1 MSVVLF
7 RRPARRR
14 GPEMP
19 EGQLT
24 LQEPPVLAETV
35 PDTSAIWTYL
45 PMALMSVS
53 MMLMFL
59 RPGGGNG
66 VFMYLA
72 MGVMA
77 LSAAAML
84 FGQLMR
90 RASERKQRL
99 KGERRDYLRYLAQTR
114 KRVRATIAE
123 QQRALAWR
131 HPEPASLRALARTS
145 RLWERRPDDEDFG
158 EIRLA
163 VGEQQLALTLNPV
176 STRPVEDLEPLCA
189 HALRR
194 FVRAYSTIPDQP
206 LGLYLRSS
214 ARILLRAEEAPG
226 EEPDGPPGS
235 SGSSGSSGT
244 SSGSS
249 GSSGSSSGSSG
260 SSGHPGPGA
269 PSSARGGGG
278 GADPAGEP
286 GADPV
291 RALVRAALGQLA
303 VFHAPEELWLALC
316 VSDER
321 RPDWEWAK
329 WLPHTLH
336 PYEEDGAGRVRR
348 ITADPTELDDL
359 LGAEFAERP
368 GFDPDARPGRDEPYT
383 VVVLDGVNVPE
394 GHRWEGH
401 GYRNAVVLDVSG
413 ALRWRPGRNTL
424 RLSVGEDRV
433 SLVRTDRS
441 RKERS
446 VPLGRP
452 DRLGR
457 LGAESLARLL
467 TPRRMGLGTDI
478 AQPLDSDVEL
488 TALLGIPDLHRHE
501 PAALFARHTGAA
513 RLRVPI
519 AVGADGRPVELDIKE
534 SAQGGMGPHGMLIG
548 ATGSGKS
555 ELLRTLVLGLALTNS
570 SETLNFVLVDF
581 KGGATFLGLEELP
594 HTSAVITNL
603 ADEAALVERMQDA
616 LHGELIRRQE
626 LLRARGN
633 YTSAQEYERARAAG
647 AELTPLPSLFVVVD
661 EFSELLSAHR
671 EFMEL
676 FVMIGRLGRSLGVHL
691 LLASQRL
698 DEGRMH
704 QLESHLSYRIGLRT
718 FSAMESRGVLGVP
731 DAYELPAQ
739 PGSGYLKSGVE
750 SLTRFRAAY
759 SSGAYRRRT
768 GAVVQARVAGQVVP
782 FSSGWV
788 VPRALDPS
796 PEPESEGEENGDEE
810 TLLEVALERLRDSG
824 PAAHQVWLPPLE
836 EPSPLDALLPGTA
849 PDPERGLTAAGWPG
863 NGRLRVPVGLVDKP
877 FEQRRDPLVVDLSG
891 AGGHIAVAG
900 GSQSGKSTL
909 TRTLIAALALT
920 HTPEEVQFYC
930 LDFGGGGLSQLA
942 GLPHVGGVAARLN
955 PERVHRAVAEVMGLL
970 ARREQFFVDH
980 TLDSMQ
986 SYRRRRAAG
995 EFPDEPFGDVFM
1007 VVDGWSTVRQD
1018 YDELVPKFNEL
1029 AARGLNYGIH
1039 LLVTTTRW
1047 VELSAQVRD
1056 QSATRLELRMGD
1068 PMDSEIDTRKARSVP
1083 RSGGRGITADSRMHF
1098 LAGLPRLDGSGSL
1111 DDLGDGVAHL
1121 VAEIS
1126 RHWSGPAAPQVRMLP
1141 HRLPLAELPAPEPTE
1156 GGGMRF
1162 PLGIDQEAL
1171 EPVWH
1176 DFSRTPHLI
1185 VVGDAE
1191 SGKTN
1196 LLRRV
1201 TRAVTDRY
1209 TPNEAKIIAVDYR
1222 RTLVDAIPEEYRIG
1236 HVISLDKLGETV
1248 DGAARAM
1255 KGRVPGAE
1263 IAPARMRRCDW
1274 WTGPRLFVLV
1284 DDYDM
1289 VSGGSFQ
1296 SPFEPLFEHLTLGFE
1311 VGLHLVVART
1321 ALGAGRALGD
1331 ALIRRLDE
1339 ANNPAVLLS
1348 CPPTEGRLFGDTK
1361 PLSLPPG
1368 RALHIARRR
1377 ARLFQTALVE
1387 ENQEQGS

>member
-19 EGQLT
+19 DGQLT

-66 VFMYLA
+66 VFIYLA

-77 LSAAAML
+77 LSAGAML
-84 FGQLMR
+84 LGQLMR
-90 RASERKQRL
+90 RSSERKHRL
-99 KGERRDYLRYLAQTR
+99 KGERRDYLRYLAQMR
-114 KRVRATIAE
+114 KRVRSTIVE

-131 HPEPASLRALARTS
+131 HPEPSSLRSLARTS
-145 RLWERRPDDEDFG
+145 RLWERRPADEDFG
-158 EIRLA
+158 EVRLA

-194 FVRAYSTIPDQP
+194 FIRAYSTIPEQP

-214 ARILLRAEEAPG
+214 ARVLLRPEAVPG
-226 EEPDGPPGS
+226 EEP
-235 SGSSGSSGT
+235 T
-244 SSGSS
+244 
-249 GSSGSSSGSSG
+249 
-260 SSGHPGPGA
+260 A
-269 PSSARGGGG
+269 SAAHSE
-278 GADPAGEP
+278 GADGE
-286 GADPV
+286 AV

-303 VFHAPEELWLALC
+303 VFHAPEELWIALC

-321 RPDWEWAK
+321 RADWEWVK
-329 WLPHTLH
+329 WLPHALDPH
-336 PYEEDGAGRVRR
+336 EEDGAGQVRR
-348 ITADPTELDDL
+348 ITADLTELDDL

-383 VVVLDGVNVPE
+383 VVVLDGVTVPE

-424 RLSVGEDRV
+424 RLTVGPDQV
-433 SLVRTDRS
+433 NLVRTDRS

-452 DRLGR
+452 DRLGP

-467 TPRRMGLGTDI
+467 ASRRISLGTDI

-488 TALLGIPDLHRHE
+488 TTLLGIPDLHRHDTK
-501 PAALFARHTGAA
+501 ALFARHTGSA

-519 AVGADGRPVELDIKE
+519 AVGVDGRAVELDIKE

-603 ADEAALVERMQDA
+603 ADEVALVERMQDA

-626 LLRARGN
+626 LLRAAGN
-633 YTSAQEYERARAAG
+633 YTSALEYERARAGG
-647 AELTPLPSLFVVVD
+647 ADLTPLPSLFVVVD

-671 EFMEL
+671 EFMDL

-750 SLTRFRAAY
+750 ALTRFRAAY
-759 SSGAYRRRT
+759 SSGIYRRRT
-768 GAVVQARVAGQVVP
+768 GAVVQARVASQVVP
-782 FSSGWV
+782 WTSGWV
-788 VPRALDPS
+788 VPRTLDPTPV
-796 PEPESEGEENGDEE
+796 PEPEAEESGDEE
-810 TLLEVALERLRDSG
+810 TLLDVALDRLRDSG
-824 PAAHQVWLPPLE
+824 PAAHQVWLPPLD
-836 EPSPLDALLPGTA
+836 EPSPLDALLPGIA
-849 PDPERGLTAAGWPG
+849 PDPERGLSAAGWPG
-863 NGRLRVPVGLVDKP
+863 TGRLRVPVGLVDKP

-891 AGGHIAVAG
+891 AGGHVAIAG

-909 TRTLIAALALT
+909 ARTLIAALALT
-920 HTPEEVQFYC
+920 HTPAEIQFYC
-930 LDFGGGGLSQLA
+930 LDFGGGGLSQFA
-942 GLPHVGGVAARLN
+942 ALPHVGGVAARLN
-955 PERVHRAVAEVMGLL
+955 PERVHRAVAEVMTLL

-980 TLDSMQ
+980 TIDSMQ

-1018 YDELVPKFNEL
+1018 YDDLVPKFNEL

-1039 LLVTTTRW
+1039 LLITTTRW

-1056 QSATRLELRMGD
+1056 QAATRLELRMGD

-1083 RSGGRGITADSRMHF
+1083 RTGGRGITADSKMHF

-1121 VAEIS
+1121 VGEVA
-1126 RHWSGPAAPQVRMLP
+1126 RHWPGPAAPQVRMLP

-1156 GGGMRF
+1156 GGGMRL
-1162 PLGIDQEAL
+1162 PLGIDQDAL

-1185 VVGDAE
+1185 VVGDTE

-1196 LLRRV
+1196 LLRRI
-1201 TRAVTDRY
+1201 TAGITARY
-1209 TPNEAKIIAVDYR
+1209 APHEAKIIAVDYR
-1222 RTLVDAIPEEYRIG
+1222 RTLVDGIPEEYRIG
-1236 HVISLDKLGETV
+1236 HVISLENLKETV

-1255 KGRVPGAE
+1255 KTRVPGAD
-1263 IAPARMRRCDW
+1263 IAPARMRACDW
-1274 WTGPRLFVLV
+1274 WSGPRLFILV

-1289 VSGGSFQ
+1289 VASNSFQ

-1311 VGLHLVVART
+1311 MGLHLVVARS
-1321 ALGAGRALGD
+1321 AMGAGRGLSD
-1331 ALIRRLDE
+1331 ALIRRMDE
-1339 ANNPAVLLS
+1339 ANNPAILLS
-1348 CPPTEGRLFGDTK
+1348 CPPTEGRLFGNAK
-1361 PLSLPPG
+1361 PVNLPPG
-1368 RALHIARRR
+1368 RALHIARRK
-1377 ARLFQTALVE
+1377 ARLMQTALVE
-1387 ENQEQGS
+1387 PAAGHEG